1 MDRRIAGQVRETFH
15 SSLRLTEM
23 TLIELGKSA
32 AEAERA
38 VNLFRVHDE
47 KNVVETHAYYDDERR
62 LMQNAQEQAAEL
74 TGLFE
79 ADQQSPRQPVAGEST
94 KWRAGGKQTRV

>member
-1 MDRRIAGQVRETFH
+1 
-15 SSLRLTEM
+15 
-23 TLIELGKSA
+23 
-32 AEAERA
+32 
-38 VNLFRVHDE
+38 
-47 KNVVETHAYYDDERR
+47 
-62 LMQNAQEQAAEL
+62 MQNAQEQAAEL